1 MRSLAD
7 RAVPVSEIFGA
18 RAATTATEVQNAST
32 GEEKITAIDKLL
44 IAGER
49 TFPVAA
55 RAAAEAVETIPADPE
70 ITRVAH
76 LAAATGV
83 SVRALPRLF
92 AEQAGSTPKW
102 TIRIYR
108 LHEAARVPSAER
120 TPDYAGPAARLDYSG
135 QPHFTVI
142 FTR

>member
-7 RAVPVSEIFGA
+7 RTVPVSEIFGA

-32 GEEKITAIDKLL
+32 DEEMITAIDKLPS
-44 IAGER
+44 AGER

-55 RAAAEAVETIPADPE
+55 RAAAEAVETISAGPE
-70 ITRVAH
+70 FTRVAH

-83 SVRALPRLF
+83 SVRALRRLF
-92 AEQAGSTPKW
+92 AEHVGSAPKW

-108 LHEAARVPSAER
+108 LHEAARVPAAER
-120 TPDYAGPAARLDYSG
+120 TPDWSPGWVIAINRTSP
-135 QPHFTVI
+135 VI
-142 FTR
+142 FTP